1 MKAETSEGS
10 NWNKLS
16 QQLSARTLQK
26 VGEDFFNI
34 QQKLKKCQA
43 AAFTLKPS

>member
-10 NWNKLS
+10 KLS

-26 VGEDFFNI
+26 VGEEFFNI
-34 QQKLKKCQA
+34 LQKLKKCQA